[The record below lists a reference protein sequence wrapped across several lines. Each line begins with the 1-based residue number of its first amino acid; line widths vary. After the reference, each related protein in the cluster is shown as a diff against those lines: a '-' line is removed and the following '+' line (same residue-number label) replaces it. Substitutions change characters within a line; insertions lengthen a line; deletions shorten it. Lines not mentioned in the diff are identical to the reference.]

1 MTRRIS
7 GISRVRRLWR
17 RGHCRRMGVM
27 STRARPQAVW
37 RGIRCR
43 IFRTSGGFR
52 SHFRLAEAHLSRR
65 VLTSTFRSRPVGN
78 RSRKRRAP
86 AAGRGKAGPGTP
98 GFFPWPWA
106 DELLQGFSFFRRN
119 AHTEEHPPGRHVS
132 STPPRYS
139 CDRSQLALCDSSRA
153 AGGTLDVWGECCDFK
168 SVSLPGS
175 LPVGTIRDL
184 YAAAGPN
191 TP

>member
-1 MTRRIS
+1 
-7 GISRVRRLWR
+7 
-17 RGHCRRMGVM
+17 MGVM

-65 VLTSTFRSRPVGN
+65 VLTSTFRRRPVGN

-98 GFFPWPWA
+98 GFVMWPWA
-106 DELLQGFSFFRRN
+106 DELLQGFSSCRHN
-119 AHTEEHPPGRHVS
+119 VHTEERPPGRHVS
-132 STPPRYS
+132 STPAMYS
-139 CDRSQLALCDSSRA
+139 CDLSQLALCLAQLHTTSHQRHFHRA
-153 AGGTLDVWGECCDFK
+153 GCLSYTENLACFTYPQSARKKVY
-168 SVSLPGS
+168 SVL
-175 LPVGTIRDL
+175 V
-184 YAAAGPN
+184 
-191 TP
+191 